1 MFSAGFGAE
10 VKLRLCSVL
19 HYSVYCSLSQCS
31 TAKGGVTPAF
41 SHFSSAVSTVEK
53 EKLLIFVAMFQTLRS
68 SRILVAKHKG
78 VSAEL
83 NKVMCVYRPTEQY

>member
-10 VKLRLCSVL
+10 VKLRR
-19 HYSVYCSLSQCS
+19 

-68 SRILVAKHKG
+68 SRILAAKHKG
-78 VSAEL
+78 VSAE
-83 NKVMCVYRPTEQY
+83 